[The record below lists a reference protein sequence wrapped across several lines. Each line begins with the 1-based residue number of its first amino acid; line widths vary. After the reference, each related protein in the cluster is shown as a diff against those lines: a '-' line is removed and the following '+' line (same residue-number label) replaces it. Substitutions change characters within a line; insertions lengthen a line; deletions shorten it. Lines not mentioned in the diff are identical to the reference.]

1 MGEGG
6 GSYEGLCSSLTP
18 RLSTMQ
24 SLLRVLFKRS
34 PKFEDE
40 CLRLAV
46 NFPLIWRA
54 IMVILT
60 RCCNYDENSRIL
72 KTTHE
77 IADEENVAN
86 TNKP

>member
-1 MGEGG
+1 
-6 GSYEGLCSSLTP
+6 
-18 RLSTMQ
+18 MQ
-24 SLLRVLFKRS
+24 SLLRVLFKRAQQC
-34 PKFEDE
+34 EDE
-40 CLRLAV
+40 CLRLTV
-46 NFPLIWRA
+46 YFSLTWRA

-72 KTTHE
+72 KTARE